1 MRHLTMIVPAAA
13 LVLGA
18 ALAPAAAVRAQGG
31 GGSGFRD
38 VPDSHWAAAAVKR
51 VREAGIMA
59 GYPNTAQAA
68 AATTPRRPAAAAS
81 PFNGNKPVTRYEL
94 AVTLYRFIQYVER
107 ADRQKKGRTSGASA
121 APPTTGPEAV
131 RRLIREGYLPAGTP
145 LAREGGKRVTAGE
158 LADALAQVLVRVTEK
173 KTPVSPDSQ
182 NAPIDHPHTH
192 APGG

>member
-1 MRHLTMIVPAAA
+1 
-13 LVLGA
+13 
-18 ALAPAAAVRAQGG
+18 
-31 GGSGFRD
+31 
-38 VPDSHWAAAAVKR
+38 
-51 VREAGIMA
+51 
-59 GYPNTAQAA
+59 
-68 AATTPRRPAAAAS
+68 
-81 PFNGNKPVTRYEL
+81 
-94 AVTLYRFIQYVER
+94 VTLYRFIQYVER